1 VVHWYVLAIGQVA
14 FTIRQWLRERLN
26 REKKMFGRKKKQQA
40 QSKTGTP
47 EKQSQLAVVKDAY
60 KLVKKNSPLAI
71 IWCLLVFV
79 LIITFG
85 VIIGNNLGHPIYAG
99 FLSLPLGFLA
109 AFFLF
114 TRYANTAAFSSIEG
128 QIGAGAS
135 VLMSIRR
142 GFVTTP
148 AVNVNRDQDMVHRVS
163 GKAGIILVGEGGFG
177 VKSLMQDER
186 RKMERFLSGVPVTE
200 VIVGDGSG
208 QVSIRKLQKHLKKLP
223 KKLSTVQLREVR
235 ARLKSVGGLNI
246 PMPKGPMPT
255 NVRMPRR

>member
-1 VVHWYVLAIGQVA
+1 
-14 FTIRQWLRERLN
+14 
-26 REKKMFGRKKKQQA
+26 MFERKKKKEEQA
-40 QSKTGTP
+40 KTGTAK
-47 EKQSQLAVVKDAY
+47 KQSQLAVVKDAY
-60 KLVKKNSPLAI
+60 RLVKKDSPLAVF
-71 IWCLLVFV
+71 WCLLVFV
-79 LIITFG
+79 LILAFG
-85 VIIGNNLGHPIYAG
+85 VIIGYNLDHPIYAG
-99 FLSLPLGFLA
+99 FLSLPLAFLA

-142 GFVTTP
+142 GFLTTP
-148 AVNVNRDQDMVHRVS
+148 AVNVNRNQDMVHRVS

-200 VIVGDGSG
+200 VIVGDGEG

-235 ARLKSVGGLNI
+235 ARVKSVGGLNL

-255 NVRMPRR
+255 NIRMPRR

>member
-1 VVHWYVLAIGQVA
+1 
-14 FTIRQWLRERLN
+14 
-26 REKKMFGRKKKQQA
+26 MFGRRKKNVEAPAKGDA
-40 QSKTGTP
+40 PK
-47 EKQSQLAVVKDAY
+47 KQSQLAVVKDAY
-60 KLVKKNSPLAI
+60 KLVKKESPLAV
-71 IWCLLVFV
+71 IWCLLVFALV
-79 LIITFG
+79 LTFG

-99 FLSLPLGFLA
+99 FITLPVAFLA

-114 TRYANTAAFSSIEG
+114 TRYANVAAYSSIEG

-177 VKSLMQDER
+177 VKTLMQDER

-200 VIVGDGSG
+200 VVIGDGQG
-208 QVSIRKLQKHLKKLP
+208 QVSIRKLQKHLRKLP
-223 KKLSTVQLREVR
+223 KKLNTVQLREVR
-235 ARLKSVGGLNI
+235 ARLRSVGGLNM

-255 NVRMPRR
+255 NQRIPRR

>member
-1 VVHWYVLAIGQVA
+1 
-14 FTIRQWLRERLN
+14 
-26 REKKMFGRKKKQQA
+26 MFGRKKKKEA
-40 QSKTGTP
+40 QVKNGAP

-60 KLVKKNSPLAI
+60 RLVKKDSPLAVF
-71 IWCLLVFV
+71 WCLLVFV
-79 LIITFG
+79 LILTFG
-85 VIIGNNLGHPIYAG
+85 VIIGYNLDHPIYAG
-99 FLSLPLGFLA
+99 FLSLPLAFLA

-142 GFVTTP
+142 GFLTTP
-148 AVNVNRDQDMVHRVS
+148 AVNVNRNQDMVHRVS

-200 VIVGDGSG
+200 VIVGDGEG

-235 ARLKSVGGLNI
+235 ARVKSVGGLNL

-255 NVRMPRR
+255 NIRMPRR

>member
-1 VVHWYVLAIGQVA
+1 
-14 FTIRQWLRERLN
+14 
-26 REKKMFGRKKKQQA
+26 MFGRKKNQQETTA
-40 QSKTGTP
+40 KGAVP
-47 EKQSQLAVVKDAY
+47 EKKQSQLAVVKDAY
-60 KLVKKNSPLAI
+60 KLVKKDSPFAI
-71 IWCLLVFV
+71 IWCLLVFA
-79 LIITFG
+79 LILVFG

-99 FLSLPLGFLA
+99 FLSLPLAFLA
-109 AFFLF
+109 GFFLF
-114 TRYANTAAFSSIEG
+114 TRFANTAAFASIEG
-128 QIGAGAS
+128 QVGAGAS

-142 GFVTTP
+142 GFITTP

-163 GKAGIILVGEGGFG
+163 SKAGIILVGEGGYG

-200 VIVGDGSG
+200 VIVGDNQG

-235 ARLKSVGGLNI
+235 ARLRSVGGLNL

-255 NVRMPRR
+255 NIRMPRR

>member
-1 VVHWYVLAIGQVA
+1 
-14 FTIRQWLRERLN
+14 
-26 REKKMFGRKKKQQA
+26 MFGRKKKKEAQA
-40 QSKTGTP
+40 KTGAP
-47 EKQSQLAVVKDAY
+47 AKQSQLAVVKDAY
-60 KLVKKNSPLAI
+60 KLVKKDSPFAI

-163 GKAGIILVGEGGFG
+163 GKAGIILVGEGGYG
-177 VKSLMQDER
+177 VKSLIQDER
-186 RKMERFLSGVPVTE
+186 KKMERFLSGVPVTE
-200 VIVGDGSG
+200 VIVGDGTG

-223 KKLSTVQLREVR
+223 KKLNTVQLREVR
-235 ARLKSVGGLNI
+235 ARLKSVGGLNL

>member
-1 VVHWYVLAIGQVA
+1 
-14 FTIRQWLRERLN
+14 
-26 REKKMFGRKKKQQA
+26 MFGRKKKNVEA
-40 QSKTGTP
+40 PAKGDAP
-47 EKQSQLAVVKDAY
+47 KKQSQLAVVKDAY
-60 KLVKKNSPLAI
+60 KLVKKNSPLAV
-71 IWCLLVFV
+71 IWCLLVFALV
-79 LIITFG
+79 LTFG
-85 VIIGNNLGHPIYAG
+85 VVIGNNLGHPIYAG
-99 FLSLPLGFLA
+99 FITLPVAFLA

-114 TRYANTAAFSSIEG
+114 TRYANVAAYASIEG

-177 VKSLMQDER
+177 VKTLMQDER

-200 VIVGDGSG
+200 VVVGDGQG
-208 QVSIRKLQKHLKKLP
+208 QVTVRKLQKHLKKLP
-223 KKLSTVQLREVR
+223 KKLNTVQLREVR
-235 ARLKSVGGLNI
+235 ARLRSVGGLNM

-255 NVRMPRR
+255 NQRIPRR

>member
-1 VVHWYVLAIGQVA
+1 
-14 FTIRQWLRERLN
+14 
-26 REKKMFGRKKKQQA
+26 MFGRKKKNVEA
-40 QSKTGTP
+40 PAKGDAP
-47 EKQSQLAVVKDAY
+47 KKQSQLAVVKDAY
-60 KLVKKNSPLAI
+60 KLVKKNSPLAV
-71 IWCLLVFV
+71 IWCLLVFALV
-79 LIITFG
+79 LTFG

-99 FLSLPLGFLA
+99 FITLPVAFLA

-114 TRYANTAAFSSIEG
+114 TRYANVSAYASIEG

-177 VKSLMQDER
+177 VKTLMQDER

-200 VIVGDGSG
+200 VVVGDGQG
-208 QVSIRKLQKHLKKLP
+208 QVTVRKLQKHLKKLP
-223 KKLSTVQLREVR
+223 KKLNTVQLREVR
-235 ARLKSVGGLNI
+235 ARLRSVGGLNM

-255 NVRMPRR
+255 NQGIPRR

>member
-1 VVHWYVLAIGQVA
+1 
-14 FTIRQWLRERLN
+14 
-26 REKKMFGRKKKQQA
+26 MFGKKKKQQA

>member
-1 VVHWYVLAIGQVA
+1 
-14 FTIRQWLRERLN
+14 
-26 REKKMFGRKKKQQA
+26 MFGRKKKKEDKA
-40 QSKTGTP
+40 KTGAP

-60 KLVKKNSPLAI
+60 RLVKKDSPLAVF
-71 IWCLLVFV
+71 WCLLVFV
-79 LIITFG
+79 LILTFG
-85 VIIGNNLGHPIYAG
+85 VIIGYNLDHPIYAG
-99 FLSLPLGFLA
+99 FLSLPLAFLA

-142 GFVTTP
+142 GFLTTP
-148 AVNVNRDQDMVHRVS
+148 AVNVNRNQDMVHRVS

-200 VIVGDGSG
+200 VIVGDGEG

-235 ARLKSVGGLNI
+235 ARVKSVGGLNL

-255 NVRMPRR
+255 NIRMPRR

>member
-1 VVHWYVLAIGQVA
+1 
-14 FTIRQWLRERLN
+14 
-26 REKKMFGRKKKQQA
+26 MFGRKKKNVEA
-40 QSKTGTP
+40 PAKGDAP
-47 EKQSQLAVVKDAY
+47 KKQSQLAVVKDAY
-60 KLVKKNSPLAI
+60 KLVKKNSPLAV
-71 IWCLLVFV
+71 IWCLLVFALV
-79 LIITFG
+79 LTFG

-99 FLSLPLGFLA
+99 FITLPVAFLA

-114 TRYANTAAFSSIEG
+114 TRYANVAAYASIEG

-163 GKAGIILVGEGGFG
+163 GKAGIVLVGEGGFG
-177 VKSLMQDER
+177 VKTLMQDER

-200 VIVGDGSG
+200 VVVGDGQG
-208 QVSIRKLQKHLKKLP
+208 QVTVRKLQKHLKKLP
-223 KKLSTVQLREVR
+223 KKLNTVQLREVR
-235 ARLKSVGGLNI
+235 ARLRSVGGLNM

-255 NVRMPRR
+255 NQRIPRR

>member
-1 VVHWYVLAIGQVA
+1 
-14 FTIRQWLRERLN
+14 
-26 REKKMFGRKKKQQA
+26 MFGRKKKQQEA
-40 QSKTGTP
+40 VAKGGTP
-47 EKQSQLAVVKDAY
+47 EKKQSQLAVVKDAY
-60 KLVKKNSPLAI
+60 KLVKKDSPLAI
-71 IWCLLVFV
+71 LWCLLVFT
-79 LIITFG
+79 LILVFG
-85 VIIGNNLGHPIYAG
+85 IIIGNNLGHPIYAG
-99 FLSLPLGFLA
+99 FLSLPLAFLA
-109 AFFLF
+109 GFFLF
-114 TRYANTAAFSSIEG
+114 TRFANTAAFASIEG
-128 QIGAGAS
+128 QVGAGAS

-163 GKAGIILVGEGGFG
+163 SKAGIILVGEGGYG

-200 VIVGDGSG
+200 VIVGDNQG

-235 ARLKSVGGLNI
+235 ARLRSVGGLNL

-255 NVRMPRR
+255 NIRMPRR

>member
-1 VVHWYVLAIGQVA
+1 
-14 FTIRQWLRERLN
+14 
-26 REKKMFGRKKKQQA
+26 MFGRKKKNVEA
-40 QSKTGTP
+40 PAKGDAP
-47 EKQSQLAVVKDAY
+47 KKQSQLAVVKDAY
-60 KLVKKNSPLAI
+60 KLVKKESPLAV
-71 IWCLLVFV
+71 IWCLLVFALV
-79 LIITFG
+79 LTFG

-99 FLSLPLGFLA
+99 FITLPVAFLA

-114 TRYANTAAFSSIEG
+114 TRYANVAAYSSIEG

-177 VKSLMQDER
+177 VKTLMQDER
-186 RKMERFLSGVPVTE
+186 RKMERFLSGVPITE
-200 VIVGDGSG
+200 VVVGDGQG
-208 QVSIRKLQKHLKKLP
+208 QVTVRKLQKHLKKLP
-223 KKLSTVQLREVR
+223 KKLNTVQLREVR
-235 ARLKSVGGLNI
+235 ARLRSVGGLNM

-255 NVRMPRR
+255 NQRIPRR

>member
-1 VVHWYVLAIGQVA
+1 
-14 FTIRQWLRERLN
+14 
-26 REKKMFGRKKKQQA
+26 MFGRKKKQQA

-79 LIITFG
+79 LIITLG